1 MLWMTV
7 TPQFAGVQ
15 LFYLFASSRAKGYK
29 HIYTLGF
36 QPPFKQRSLVE
47 QPFFA
52 KPKNE
57 THQSTPSA
65 AGLDIFVP
73 EHHQ

>member
-1 MLWMTV
+1 MFFNL
-7 TPQFAGVQ
+7 
-15 LFYLFASSRAKGYK
+15 YLY
-29 HIYTLGF
+29 IYTLGF